1 MSLSTG
7 IDMIETE
14 RIARALDRF
23 GARFAN
29 RIFTAQEQA
38 HCHGRVPSLA
48 ARFALKEAVAKALGT
63 GIGDMRWLDIEVI
76 NDDRGRPELRLH
88 HKAQSMA
95 QAQGL
100 TEWSISLTH
109 TNTHALA
116 TAVAMGKAQ

>member
-1 MSLSTG
+1 
-7 IDMIETE
+7 MIETE

-23 GARFAN
+23 GVRFAD

-38 HCHGRVPSLA
+38 HCHGRVSSLA

-76 NDDRGRPELRLH
+76 NDERGRPHLHLH
-88 HKAQSMA
+88 HNAQRMA

-100 TEWSISLTH
+100 TEWAISLTH

-116 TAVAMGKAQ
+116 TAVAMSVNNEQ